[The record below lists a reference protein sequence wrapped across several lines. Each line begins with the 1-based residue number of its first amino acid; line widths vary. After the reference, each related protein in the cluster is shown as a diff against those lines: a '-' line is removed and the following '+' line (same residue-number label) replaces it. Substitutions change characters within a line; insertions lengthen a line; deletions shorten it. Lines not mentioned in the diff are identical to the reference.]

1 MRPIKN
7 EHLAAL
13 LTQFHFAPQKHRTKQ
28 VDAAE
33 KLLSMIDKAKEYPF
47 DFVCFRLTGYHPKGL
62 PGPAL
67 IKGEELAEDLRIF
80 ISRLSGRVARPVSDL
95 GEKAYTKEEL
105 AAELNVS
112 TKTVD
117 RWRSR
122 GLASRKYVFA
132 DGRKRFGFLQ
142 SSVDGFLQKN
152 PGLVSKARDFVRLTK
167 KDRQRIIRQ
176 ACALAGKKGMSRHQV
191 IARVAEQTGRAHETV
206 RYTLMNYE
214 RANPQ
219 KRVFGKSFGAMDPHE
234 AAELYRLYKQG
245 CSLAELMERFGRSR
259 SSVYRLINVQRA
271 KAILGRKTEFI
282 ASEEFF
288 KEGAKEK
295 ILGERVTLQP
305 SGTRGRSEHFESEG
319 TSLAGEY
326 VQILRNAP
334 ILDRESEQALF
345 RRYNYLKYL
354 ACIAR
359 AGVSLS
365 HVSGARLKEV
375 ERYLEEAESIKELI
389 IEANLRLVISV
400 AMKHAASGASVSD
413 LVSEGNVSLMQAVEK
428 FDYTRGFRFSSL
440 ASWAIAKDYAR
451 HATGEGARG
460 GRSRTGYL
468 RDVHLDL
475 RSRGG
480 ADVVAVERARQSLTQ
495 VIKDDLNEREEYII
509 LNHFGLLG
517 SPVKKTKKT
526 LAAIGEDLGISKERV
541 RQIELVA
548 LQKLRHSL
556 SAEQFELLTG

>member
-13 LTQFHFAPQKHRTKQ
+13 LTQFHFAPQKHRAKQ

-33 KLLSMIDKAKEYPF
+33 KLLVMIDKAKEYPF

-62 PGPAL
+62 PGPVL
-67 IKGEELAEDLRIF
+67 VKGEELAEDLRIF
-80 ISRLSGRVARPVSDL
+80 ISKLSGGVARPVSDL
-95 GEKAYTKEEL
+95 GEKVCTKEEL

-112 TKTVD
+112 TKTID

-122 GLASRKYVFA
+122 GLGSRKYVFA

-142 SSVDGFLQKN
+142 SSVDGFLEKN

-176 ACALAGKKGMSRHQV
+176 ACALARKKGMSRHQV

-214 RANPQ
+214 KANPQ
-219 KRVFGKSFGAMDPHE
+219 KRILGKLFGAMDPHE
-234 AAELYRLYKQG
+234 AAELYKLYKQG
-245 CSLAELMERFGRSR
+245 CSLPELTERFGRSR

-271 KAILGRKTEFI
+271 KAILGRKIEFI
-282 ASEEFF
+282 ASDEFF
-288 KEGAKEK
+288 KDGVREE
-295 ILGERVTLQP
+295 ILGEALTPKR
-305 SGTRGRSEHFESEG
+305 SGVGPRADQFE
-319 TSLAGEY
+319 LAGDSLLAEY
-326 VQILRNAP
+326 VQTLKNAP
-334 ILDRESEQALF
+334 VLDREAEKALF

-375 ERYLEEAESIKELI
+375 ERYLAEAERIKEVI

-400 AMKHAASGASVSD
+400 AMKHAGGGASVSD
-413 LVSEGNVSLMQAVEK
+413 LVSEGNFSLMQAVEK

-451 HATGEGARG
+451 RATDDGAG
-460 GRSRTGYL
+460 VGRSRTGYL
-468 RDVHLDL
+468 RDFHLDL

-495 VIKDDLNEREEYII
+495 VIKENLNEREEYII